1 MNLIKVRDQIFQEAK
16 PHIIS
21 NGWNEDLFNKISK
34 FSKFNYNEINC
45 LFPMGYVSM
54 LEIYLEEINKK
65 MTKSSK
71 NLNLKNLKTHE
82 RIRELLILRL
92 NIMLQEKKLVS
103 KTFFYLLFP
112 YNFKLA
118 TASLYK
124 TVDLMWF
131 LAEDNSTDFNFYTKR
146 SILASIYLTTLIHFI
161 NNNNLQETIDVLDKQ
176 LFRVS
181 KIPIIKKKTK
191 KIFKKIPDIYK
202 ISKKFS
208 LFRQ

>member
-191 KIFKKIPDIYK
+191 KLFKKIPDIYK

>member
-34 FSKFNYNEINC
+34 FSKFNYNEIHS

-112 YNFKLA
+112 FNFKLA
-118 TASLYK
+118 TANLYK

-161 NNNNLQETIDVLDKQ
+161 NNDNLQETIDVLDKQ

-191 KIFKKIPDIYK
+191 KLFKKIPEIYK

-208 LFRQ
+208 LFRR

>member
-34 FSKFNYNEINC
+34 FSKFNYNEINS

-161 NNNNLQETIDVLDKQ
+161 NNDNLQETIDVLDKQ

-191 KIFKKIPDIYK
+191 KLFKKIPDIYK

>member
-34 FSKFNYNEINC
+34 FSKFNYNEINS